1 MHFTSNEGITQLPAK
16 ATVDLAG
23 KLLINSQLEGFRQ
36 LSYEH
41 IVGEKSYKH
50 DNEIYTKF
58 QKLIVGCL
66 DKADVPTCECCG
78 CKMHAHGQYE
88 TVIRHLPFGDSY
100 YSVKLIRDR
109 YRCPKC
115 KRTCSHEAPF
125 KDGDHNISK
134 ALINS
139 VEDQLRIGIRLKDI
153 VQNTGLHEHT
163 VKDIDKSRL
172 QDKHTELIPEG
183 RKLKRPTTYSK
194 YIGIDEFKLHN
205 SHQYATVFIDLI
217 TGHILFFDYTKGK
230 MVVDNFIKFVGLEWM
245 SHVEAVACDMNA
257 DFARAFTK
265 ACPHLDIVYDHFH
278 IIKNF
283 NEKVIMPV
291 CIAEQKRLLEQGDKK
306 AAATLKHS
314 KYVLI
319 ANKATRL
326 AKDEEAKQ
334 PPKEKAD
341 KIFKKPVKKPKGNV
355 EEYYQKLIKEND
367 LFLKID
373 FIKEH
378 LYAAY
383 KGTDNFSMSEHIDAV
398 IDICEKSGEK
408 HFEWFGRLLTSHY
421 KGITSYARH
430 HISSGKV
437 EGTNNLIKSIR
448 RTGYGYPDD
457 DYFFLKVY
465 DQSRRK

>member
-1 MHFTSNEGITQLPAK
+1 
-16 ATVDLAG
+16 
-23 KLLINSQLEGFRQ
+23 
-36 LSYEH
+36 
-41 IVGEKSYKH
+41 
-50 DNEIYTKF
+50 
-58 QKLIVGCL
+58 
-66 DKADVPTCECCG
+66 
-78 CKMHAHGQYE
+78 
-88 TVIRHLPFGDSY
+88 
-100 YSVKLIRDR
+100 
-109 YRCPKC
+109 
-115 KRTCSHEAPF
+115 
-125 KDGDHNISK
+125 
-134 ALINS
+134 
-139 VEDQLRIGIRLKDI
+139 
-153 VQNTGLHEHT
+153 
-163 VKDIDKSRL
+163 
-172 QDKHTELIPEG
+172 
-183 RKLKRPTTYSK
+183 
-194 YIGIDEFKLHN
+194 
-205 SHQYATVFIDLI
+205 
-217 TGHILFFDYTKGK
+217 
-230 MVVDNFIKFVGLEWM
+230 M

-265 ACPHLDIVYDHFH
+265 TCPHLDIVYDHFH

-291 CIAEQKRLLEQGDKK
+291 RIAEQKRLLEQGDKK

-430 HISSGKV
+430 HIS
-437 EGTNNLIKSIR
+437 
-448 RTGYGYPDD
+448 
-457 DYFFLKVY
+457 
-465 DQSRRK
+465 

>member
-1 MHFTSNEGITQLPAK
+1 
-16 ATVDLAG
+16 
-23 KLLINSQLEGFRQ
+23 
-36 LSYEH
+36 
-41 IVGEKSYKH
+41 
-50 DNEIYTKF
+50 
-58 QKLIVGCL
+58 
-66 DKADVPTCECCG
+66 
-78 CKMHAHGQYE
+78 
-88 TVIRHLPFGDSY
+88 
-100 YSVKLIRDR
+100 
-109 YRCPKC
+109 
-115 KRTCSHEAPF
+115 
-125 KDGDHNISK
+125 
-134 ALINS
+134 
-139 VEDQLRIGIRLKDI
+139 
-153 VQNTGLHEHT
+153 
-163 VKDIDKSRL
+163 
-172 QDKHTELIPEG
+172 
-183 RKLKRPTTYSK
+183 
-194 YIGIDEFKLHN
+194 
-205 SHQYATVFIDLI
+205 
-217 TGHILFFDYTKGK
+217 
-230 MVVDNFIKFVGLEWM
+230 M

-306 AAATLKHS
+306 AAVTLKHS

-334 PPKEKAD
+334 PPKEKAE